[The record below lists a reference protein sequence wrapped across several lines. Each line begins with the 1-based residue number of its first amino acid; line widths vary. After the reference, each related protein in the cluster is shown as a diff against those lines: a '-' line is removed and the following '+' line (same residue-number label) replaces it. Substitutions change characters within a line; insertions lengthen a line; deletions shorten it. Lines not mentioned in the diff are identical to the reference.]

1 MGPFVAADRGVLAR
15 VLAASGVERAP
26 APPESSYLGELG
38 RAVRRTIVEALL
50 AGAKR
55 LHVAPWALWAL
66 VAVLAVVVA
75 LLILRAIF
83 SRVRG
88 RRRGTTGPES
98 SAVAPEPAS
107 GRARDA
113 AAWRSE
119 LERRLAAGRI
129 PEALEALWW
138 WLARSLAG
146 GDAEA
151 DWTSRDLVARS
162 HGRDLRDLV
171 RRLDAFTYGPRQPG
185 VEELRG
191 LLGRLEEAL
200 A

>member
-1 MGPFVAADRGVLAR
+1 VGDREPAAVAGGL
-15 VLAASGVERAP
+15 AP
-26 APPESSYLGELG
+26 A
-38 RAVRRTIVEALL
+38 
-50 AGAKR
+50 
-55 LHVAPWALWAL
+55 AP
-66 VAVLAVVVA
+66 
-75 LLILRAIF
+75 
-83 SRVRG
+83 
-88 RRRGTTGPES
+88 
-98 SAVAPEPAS
+98 
-107 GRARDA
+107 RDA
-113 AAWRSE
+113 AAWRAE

-146 GDAEA
+146 GEAEA

-162 HGRDLRDLV
+162 RREDLRGLV

-185 VEELRG
+185 VEDLRG